1 MSAEILKGGA
11 EGSDRAAILT
21 KAREVAAVYFGTKCV
36 DVRLPRELRRAGGS
50 RARNAD
56 IRISEV
62 PRVREDHLALVL
74 AARGVAG
81 RAGRA
86 MSEYTP
92 TTKDVREV
100 WIYAQDITH
109 DEGEDFHGAEFDRW
123 LATHDAEVRAEVES
137 DPAKDDRLVRYMAMV
152 TPLGYQSAL
161 SVVQQMTLMIQAE
174 TEARRAGVVAEE
186 PEWGIANAKTPDRVW
201 PLSEEGARETAAA
214 EPGQWIIYSRPKTVV
229 HEWVPVKQENDND

>member
-1 MSAEILKGGA
+1 
-11 EGSDRAAILT
+11 
-21 KAREVAAVYFGTKCV
+21 
-36 DVRLPRELRRAGGS
+36 
-50 RARNAD
+50 
-56 IRISEV
+56 
-62 PRVREDHLALVL
+62 
-74 AARGVAG
+74 
-81 RAGRA
+81 

-186 PEWGIANAKTPDRVW
+186 PEGRRWFSAAYRAQNGNIIPIGD
-201 PLSEEGARETAAA
+201 ETVLA
-214 EPGQWIIYSRPKTVV
+214 EYAQKTVD
-229 HEWVPVKQENDND
+229 EFSREDDEGPNYFLASRILSPWVPVKQEGAETDA